1 MPNKLKI
8 ENLSEENKAHIL
20 STENKINETYLLLIL
35 SFVLLCSVFL
45 IDIIFNVKAYLLLII
60 SFTIVIS
67 ATIFLFYKLQKAKIR
82 IGAILTAEHNRIDI
96 NQIDNYD
103 EEYFEQMDLIIL
115 SWKYFKGYYILSVLV
130 IILSTFI
137 VTNRIIVSIM

>member
-45 IDIIFNVKAYLLLII
+45 IDIVFNVKAYLLLII

>member
-8 ENLSEENKAHIL
+8 ENLSEENKDHIL
-20 STENKINETYLLLIL
+20 STENKVNETYLLLIL
-35 SFVLLCSVFL
+35 SFMLLCSVFL
-45 IDIIFNVKAYLLLII
+45 IDIIFNVKAYSLLII
-60 SFTIVIS
+60 SFIVVLS

-82 IGAILTAEHNRIDI
+82 IGAILTAEHNRIVI

-137 VTNRIIVSIM
+137 VTNRIIVSLM

>member
-8 ENLSEENKAHIL
+8 KNLSEENKEHIL
-20 STENKINETYLLLIL
+20 STENKVNETYLLLIL
-35 SFVLLCSVFL
+35 SFTFLSSVFL
-45 IDIIFNVKAYLLLII
+45 IDIVFNVKVYSLLFI
-60 SFTIVIS
+60 SFIIVLSS
-67 ATIFLFYKLQKAKIR
+67 AIFLFYKLREAKMR
-82 IGAILTAEHNRIDI
+82 ISAILTAEHNRIDI

-130 IILSTFI
+130 IILSIFI
-137 VTNRIIVSIM
+137 VTNRIIVSFM